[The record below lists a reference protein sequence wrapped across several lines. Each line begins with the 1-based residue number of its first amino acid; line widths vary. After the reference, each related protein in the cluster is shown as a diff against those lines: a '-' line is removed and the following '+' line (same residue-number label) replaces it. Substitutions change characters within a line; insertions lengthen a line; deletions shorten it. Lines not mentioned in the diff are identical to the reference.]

1 MGRVSAAAPPESR
14 GRRLNGSPAC
24 GAGPS
29 PSRGYRSPRTGC
41 GPPALRVKV
50 TLIWPMLSTTPSPPR
65 SQAQI
70 STQSRGLRTSPSLE
84 IPTTVEI
91 SIQGQS
97 QCHVPSLAALTTV
110 EEAVAATPPV
120 MTATEARME
129 EGATDPATMGVI
141 MVEMAIPRTATH
153 KNQKT
158 SEASKIHPLL

>member
-110 EEAVAATPPV
+110 EGSNLCPL
-120 MTATEARME
+120 E
-129 EGATDPATMGVI
+129 EQSLDHWITREVLRHAFKRNRALELSRGFI
-141 MVEMAIPRTATH
+141 
-153 KNQKT
+153 
-158 SEASKIHPLL
+158 